1 MTKYIYFKHRNT
13 RSNMKMLFGL
23 ITILLTV
30 AFFIT
35 GVVYLAARAFGQI
48 SWNPES
54 KAFKRLLES
63 LRARLKK
70 QSTNLV
76 PWDHEMPG
84 LLSLNRINEKK
95 RGWFDPV
102 SSGQLTTIYQEPVLS
117 YVTQN
122 AGKVRLTLART
133 SDREFILR
141 QKGGETEIWL
151 NGQPFGL
158 FANGALLAPGK
169 SARILARLDDRGD
182 ETQSPL
188 LLGNSPAVTLSN
200 PERKS
205 GPNPRALT
213 LLRELTPEEENT
225 ALAMAL
231 VKMEL

>member
-1 MTKYIYFKHRNT
+1 MFLNVF
-13 RSNMKMLFGL
+13 FGL
-23 ITILLTV
+23 LTVLLTV
-30 AFFIT
+30 AFFVT
-35 GVVYLAARAFGQI
+35 GVVYMIARVFGQI
-48 SWNPES
+48 AWNPES

-70 QSTNLV
+70 QSANLV
-76 PWDHEMPG
+76 PWDHEMLS
-84 LLSLNRINEKK
+84 LLSLNRINEKEP
-95 RGWFDPV
+95 GWFDPV
-102 SSGQLTTIYQEPVLS
+102 SSGQITTIYQEPVLS

-122 AGKVRLTLART
+122 AGKVQLTLART

-141 QKGGETEIWL
+141 KKGRETEIWL

-158 FANGALLAPGK
+158 YIDGNLLAPGK
-169 SARILARLDDRGD
+169 GSRVLARLEDRAD

-188 LLGNSPAVTLSN
+188 LLGNTAAVSISN

-213 LLRELTPEEENT
+213 LLRELTPEEENA

-231 VKMEL
+231 VKMGV